1 MFKNY
6 IIKVKFTMK
15 LVFLAYLLNVIIVF
29 RNMKKDI
36 TETRKTVFELQKSEK
51 LQNDLNNLVA
61 SLDLPIF
68 SIEEYDFLNTDND
81 KLSILVRI

>member
-1 MFKNY
+1 
-6 IIKVKFTMK
+6 MK

>member
-36 TETRKTVFELQKSEK
+36 TEICKIVFELQKSEK
-51 LQNDLNNLVA
+51 LQNDLNNL
-61 SLDLPIF
+61 
-68 SIEEYDFLNTDND
+68 
-81 KLSILVRI
+81 R

>member
-36 TETRKTVFELQKSEK
+36 TEIRKIVFELQKSEK

-61 SLDLPIF
+61 SLDLPI
-68 SIEEYDFLNTDND
+68 SSMEEYDSLNTDND

>member
-6 IIKVKFTMK
+6 IIKVKFTIK
-15 LVFLAYLLNVIIVF
+15 LIFLAYLLNVIIVF

-36 TETRKTVFELQKSEK
+36 KEIRKTVFELQKSEK
-51 LQNDLNNLVA
+51 LQNNLNNLVA
-61 SLDLPIF
+61 SLNLPI
-68 SIEEYDFLNTDND
+68 SSMEEYDSLNTDND